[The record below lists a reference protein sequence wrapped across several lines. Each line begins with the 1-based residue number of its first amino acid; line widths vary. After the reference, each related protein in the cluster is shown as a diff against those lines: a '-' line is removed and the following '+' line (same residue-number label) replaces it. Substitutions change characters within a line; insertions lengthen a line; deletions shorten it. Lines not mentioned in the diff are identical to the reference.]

1 MKTHDLQTEK
11 LDLISWITQL
21 QDISLIEKL
30 KKLRVKNA
38 STDIII
44 PQWQQE
50 EVNKRLSLVEKGEMK
65 IRSWDEAKKD
75 IFQK

>member
-65 IRSWDEAKKD
+65 TRSWDEAKKD

>member
-30 KKLRVKNA
+30 KKLRAKNA

-65 IRSWDEAKKD
+65 TRSWDEAKKD